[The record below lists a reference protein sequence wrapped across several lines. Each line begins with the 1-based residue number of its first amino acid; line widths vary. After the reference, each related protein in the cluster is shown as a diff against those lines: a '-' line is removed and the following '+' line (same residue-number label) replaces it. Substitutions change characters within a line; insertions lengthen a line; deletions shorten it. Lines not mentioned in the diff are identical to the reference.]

1 VQSKSRNQHCTITLF
16 ETLQSGAKLGENRNM
31 HFATETKSG
40 EKFRNPSV
48 RKYNIDNQNHT
59 IKEKD

>member
-1 VQSKSRNQHCTITLF
+1 
-16 ETLQSGAKLGENRNM
+16 LGENRNI

-40 EKFRNPSV
+40 EKFRNPSA
-48 RKYNIDNQNHT
+48 RKYNIENQNHT